1 MQNTAAEQEQAET
14 ASRTLVRKGSHLVP
28 EVARLTGNLGRD
40 SAQASRTVACEFAVA
55 DESHYPVPV
64 RNTSQSNTSQQ
75 TKSKRTKSMKEQANN
90 HSTPCRSLRRY
101 SIIAGCAAFLAA
113 SMLTLIPWSQA
124 GDAAKAPPVKVKV
137 SEGPTSSD
145 GLFTRSYAQVV
156 KKVVPSVVKVEVSKP
171 AEEMGGRMPDL
182 PFFRN
187 FPGQDPRGQAAPRSR
202 SFKAPMEH
210 GAGSGVLVTEDG
222 YILTNNHVVEDAEK
236 ISVTLADGRK
246 FTAKVVGR
254 DPQTD
259 IAVIKVDSQD
269 LPAITLANSDQIE
282 VGDVVLAIGNPF
294 GLGQTVTSGI
304 VSAKG
309 RATLG
314 LDYEDFIQT
323 DAAIN
328 PGNSGGALVDADG
341 RLVGINTAILSRS
354 GGNQGIGFAV
364 PANLARWVMDGLVEY
379 GSVQRGFL
387 GVMIQDVN
395 AGLAQAFDLKVM
407 QGALVSEVT
416 PDSPADKAGLKSGD
430 VITAFDGKSVEDSRR
445 LKLAVGATEPGKT
458 VEVTVIREG
467 NPETFKIALKKVPG
481 ARLADGRPGLGSSGE
496 ALAGVGVADL
506 DGEARKRMNVPTQ
519 LQGVVVTQVEESSPA
534 YEAGLR
540 PGDVITEINRNAV
553 KDADEATAACEKS
566 QDVTLVKIWRDGVSR
581 YMVVDEA
588 KEG

>member
-1 MQNTAAEQEQAET
+1 MKNTAAKQEHAEKL
-14 ASRTLVRKGSHLVP
+14 SRTWVRKGSHLVP
-28 EVARLTGNLGRD
+28 QGARLTGKLGRD

-55 DESHYPVPV
+55 DEWHCPVRV
-64 RNTSQSNTSQQ
+64 RNTSQSINSQQ
-75 TKSKRTKSMKEQANN
+75 TESEKDKTMKEQANN
-90 HSTPCRSLRRY
+90 HSTPCRTLRRY
-101 SIIAGCAAFLAA
+101 SIIAGGAALVAG

-124 GDAAKAPPVKVKV
+124 EDAAENPPAKVKV
-137 SEGPTSSD
+137 SEEPTSSD
-145 GLFTRSYAQVV
+145 GGYTRSYAQVV
-156 KKVVPSVVKVEVSKP
+156 KKVIPSVVKVEVSKP
-171 AEEMGGRMPDL
+171 VEEMVGRMPDL

-187 FPGQDPRGQAAPRSR
+187 FPGQDPRGQSGPRAR
-202 SFKAPMEH
+202 SFKAPMEQ

-236 ISVTLADGRK
+236 ISVTLTDGRK

-269 LPAITLANSDQIE
+269 LPAITLANSDRIE
-282 VGDVVLAIGNPF
+282 VGDVVLAVGNPF

-364 PANLARWVMDGLVEY
+364 PVNLARWVMDGLVEN

-395 AGLAQAFDLKVM
+395 AGLAQAFDLGEV

-430 VITAFDGKSVEDSRR
+430 VITEFDGKSVEDSRR

-467 NPETFKIALKKVPG
+467 KPETFKIALKKVPG
-481 ARLADGRPGLGSSGE
+481 ARMADGSPSLGSRGE

-506 DGEARKRMNVPTQ
+506 DGEARKMMNLPQQV
-519 LQGVVVTQVEESSPA
+519 QGVVVTQVEESSPA
-534 YEAGLR
+534 HEAGLR

-553 KDADEATAACEKS
+553 KDADEAMAACEKS
-566 QDVTLVKIWRDGVSR
+566 QDVTLVKIWRGGVSR
-581 YMVVDEA
+581 YLVVDETQ
-588 KEG
+588 EG

>member
-1 MQNTAAEQEQAET
+1 
-14 ASRTLVRKGSHLVP
+14 
-28 EVARLTGNLGRD
+28 
-40 SAQASRTVACEFAVA
+40 
-55 DESHYPVPV
+55 
-64 RNTSQSNTSQQ
+64 
-75 TKSKRTKSMKEQANN
+75 
-90 HSTPCRSLRRY
+90 
-101 SIIAGCAAFLAA
+101 
-113 SMLTLIPWSQA
+113 
-124 GDAAKAPPVKVKV
+124 
-137 SEGPTSSD
+137 
-145 GLFTRSYAQVV
+145 
-156 KKVVPSVVKVEVSKP
+156 
-171 AEEMGGRMPDL
+171 
-182 PFFRN
+182 
-187 FPGQDPRGQAAPRSR
+187 
-202 SFKAPMEH
+202 
-210 GAGSGVLVTEDG
+210 
-222 YILTNNHVVEDAEK
+222 VVEDAEK
-236 ISVTLADGRK
+236 ISVTLTDGRK

-269 LPAITLANSDQIE
+269 LPAITLANSDRIE
-282 VGDVVLAIGNPF
+282 VGDVVLAVGNPF

-364 PANLARWVMDGLVEY
+364 PVNLARWVMDGLVEN

-395 AGLAQAFDLKVM
+395 ADLAQAFDLGAVR
-407 QGALVSEVT
+407 GALVSEVT

-430 VITAFDGKSVEDSRR
+430 VITEFNGKSVEDSRR
-445 LKLAVGATEPGKT
+445 LKLAVGATEPGKP

-467 NPETFKIALKKVPG
+467 NPETFKIALRKVAG
-481 ARLADGRPGLGSSGE
+481 AKLADGSPSLGSRGE

-506 DGEARKRMNVPTQ
+506 DGESRQRMNAPKQ

-553 KDADEATAACEKS
+553 KDADEAMAACEKS
-566 QDVTLVKIWRDGVSR
+566 RDVTLVKIWRNGVSR
-581 YMVVDEA
+581 YMVVDET
-588 KEG
+588 KQG